1 MNSNR
6 SWNARLD
13 PSHRIDQNRSRGDD
27 TESDEWIIRRSR
39 SRIASRSFNFG
50 GEILGGGGRRGKSEW
65 QLTREVNPDC
75 PVGPCHS
82 PFNSGGPN
90 PEEKFEEFDES
101 SVEHTDRTFRW
112 RDYDLSHEF
121 LSLIRLSHLSH
132 G

>member
-1 MNSNR
+1 M
-6 SWNARLD
+6 
-13 PSHRIDQNRSRGDD
+13 IQNRMNELFDGQEAELRPD
-27 TESDEWIIRRSR
+27 RSTLEAR
-39 SRIASRSFNFG
+39 FLEE
-50 GEILGGGGRRGKSEW
+50 GERGKSEW